1 VVRRLATTIV
11 AWSAGAAIGLGT
23 GSTLAA
29 FSSTTSNGVND
40 FGAASSFC
48 ASPGAQ
54 TLAGEADATVDEGNA
69 NSNFGGSS
77 TLVVRSARTLLLLP
91 NNARSFVRFPLPAVP
106 AYCTLT
112 GATLRLNASSAQT
125 GRTLQAFR
133 SADTW
138 SESTLT
144 WNNQPGVTGTAV
156 TTPSG
161 LGWREWDVLAH
172 VQVMY
177 AGQNNGFVV
186 RDAQEGAST
195 ANTQTFSSREGAIP
209 PQLVLTFS

>member
-1 VVRRLATTIV
+1 MRRLAATVV
-11 AWSAGAAIGLGT
+11 AWSLGVAAGLGT

-40 FGAASSFC
+40 FTAASSFC

-54 TLAGEADATVDEGNA
+54 TLMGEADATVDQGNA

-77 TLVVRSARTLLLLP
+77 TLVVRSAQTLFLLP

-133 SADTW
+133 AAAAW

-144 WNNQPGVTGTAV
+144 WNNQPGVTGTAA

-172 VQVMY
+172 VQAMY
-177 AGQNNGFVV
+177 ASQNDGFVV
-186 RDAQEGAST
+186 RDSQEGALS
-195 ANTQTFSSREGAIP
+195 ANTQTFSSRQGAIP